1 MVKNIWDVQQSDSG
15 FDGRI
20 RSLAKEKLREG
31 RAACTSIFINEGRS
45 DLINDVEFIFIDK
58 SCSLDPT
65 RREEFWT
72 TKIKLLM
79 V

>member
-1 MVKNIWDVQQSDSG
+1 MVKNIWDAQESGSG

-20 RSLAKEKLREG
+20 TSLAKEKLREG
-31 RAACTSIFINEGRS
+31 RTVCTSIFINEVHSG
-45 DLINDVEFIFIDK
+45 LINDVESIFIDK

-65 RREEFWT
+65 RREKFWAT
-72 TKIKLLM
+72 MLKLLM